1 MIHPTALIDPRAR
14 LDAGVHIG
22 PYSVIGAEVEIGAG
36 TRIGAHCVIDGPT
49 RIGRDNLIHG
59 QASLGG
65 APQDKKFRDERTTL
79 EIGDRN
85 TIFQFTTFSRGTGDG
100 GGHTRIGDDN
110 WIMAY
115 VHIAHD
121 CMVGNHCILANNA
134 TLAGHVV
141 LEDWVI
147 LGGFAGIHQFCR
159 IGAHAFIGMGSLVN
173 ADVAPFVIVADKYAV
188 PRGINAEGLKRR
200 GFDTE
205 RIAAIKRAY
214 RTVFMSGAP
223 LAEAKQQ
230 LAEAA
235 GSSEDVAQMLAFIE
249 KSERGLLR

>member
-1 MIHPTALIDPRAR
+1 MIHPSALIDPKAR
-14 LDAGVHIG
+14 LDEGVSVGPFAVIG
-22 PYSVIGAEVEIGAG
+22 PNVEIGAG
-36 TRIGAHCVIDGPT
+36 TRIGPYCQIQGPT
-49 RIGRDNLIHG
+49 RIGRDNVIHG
-59 QASLGG
+59 HASLGG
-65 APQDKKFRDERTTL
+65 EPQDKKHKGEPTRL

-85 TIFQFTTFSRGTGDG
+85 TIFEFTTFSRGTVDG
-100 GGHTRIGDDN
+100 GGLTRIGNDN

-115 VHIAHD
+115 VHVAHD
-121 CMVGNHCILANNA
+121 CLVGSHCILANNA

-200 GFDTE
+200 GFGAE

-214 RTVFMSGAP
+214 RAVFMSGAP
-223 LAEAKQQ
+223 LAEAKAQ

-235 GSSEDVAQMLAFIE
+235 EGSEDVARMLAFIE